1 MVPPAE
7 GKVVIVGVT
16 GASGAILAQ
25 TALRLLAADPRVA
38 RVHLVVSDAGLRLLD
53 HELGIVAPLTDL
65 PARLLAGWGDSHLES
80 VGKIEVL
87 PNADIGASIASG
99 SYSAD
104 AMCVI
109 PCSMGMLSSVAAGAS
124 TDLISRAADVSL
136 KEGRRLILCIRD
148 TPFSRIHIE
157 NMLRV
162 QQAGALVMPAIPS
175 FYHRPKTI
183 DDLVTQYV
191 CRVLAQLGL
200 PQPRQFAWQGQ
211 HPNSNQNT
219 KRNPPTPTRD
229 EDVPGEQ
236 VPEDRMPNQRLP
248 DERTPSQRLPDER
261 TPSARMPNED
271 PLLETVQNPGPGRV
285 RKARPA

>member
-1 MVPPAE
+1 
-7 GKVVIVGVT
+7 
-16 GASGAILAQ
+16 
-25 TALRLLAADPRVA
+25 
-38 RVHLVVSDAGLRLLD
+38 
-53 HELGIVAPLTDL
+53 
-65 PARLLAGWGDSHLES
+65 
-80 VGKIEVL
+80 
-87 PNADIGASIASG
+87 
-99 SYSAD
+99 
-104 AMCVI
+104 
-109 PCSMGMLSSVAAGAS
+109 
-124 TDLISRAADVSL
+124 
-136 KEGRRLILCIRD
+136 
-148 TPFSRIHIE
+148 
-157 NMLRV
+157 
-162 QQAGALVMPAIPS
+162 MPAIPS

>member
-1 MVPPAE
+1 LTLVSPAE
-7 GKVVIVGVT
+7 GQVVIVGVT

-25 TALRLLAADPRVA
+25 TALRLLASDPRVA

-53 HELGIVAPLTDL
+53 HELGIVAPLADL
-65 PARLLAGWGDSHLES
+65 PAHLLAGSADSHAAA
-80 VGKIEVL
+80 KIEVL
-87 PNADIGASIASG
+87 PDADIGASIASG
-99 SYSAD
+99 SYPVD

-109 PCSMGMLSSVAAGAS
+109 PCSMGMLSSIAAGAS
-124 TDLISRAADVSL
+124 TDLVSRAADVAL

-162 QQAGALVMPAIPS
+162 QQAGAVVMPAIPS

-211 HPNSNQNT
+211 HPNPNQSA
-219 KRNPPTPTRD
+219 KLNPPNPTSD
-229 EDVPGEQ
+229 EDEPGE
-236 VPEDRMPNQRLP
+236 RIPNEHAPDQRTP
-248 DERTPSQRLPDER
+248 DERTLSKR
-261 TPSARMPNED
+261 TPNRRGPHEHPIRETAQKRD
-271 PLLETVQNPGPGRV
+271 PDRV